1 MHIFFPPFFCL
12 VLTYTRVH
20 ITAPLCAATLFQV
33 ICPPPPFPQ
42 LSHHREN
49 HGETHSRSSFTEF
62 LKYLF
67 KYRTLS
73 MTFIFKNVSFFS
85 LMFLR
90 STLAKYVFIYIIL
103 SLQKWSL
110 NWYLNSCH
118 SLTFDLRCRWFL
130 AYENSMSF
138 HFSNY
143 FVGYFSE
150 TTATLAGAGFTE
162 EKDNLKWSELNTEQ
176 Y

>member
-1 MHIFFPPFFCL
+1 MNSSFTASCSVTFDSILFFHFTGKKEEKSGKQRPSDRRTFSMSCGACTFFFPPFFCL

-103 SLQKWSL
+103 SLQK
-110 NWYLNSCH
+110 
-118 SLTFDLRCRWFL
+118 
-130 AYENSMSF
+130 
-138 HFSNY
+138 
-143 FVGYFSE
+143 
-150 TTATLAGAGFTE
+150 
-162 EKDNLKWSELNTEQ
+162 
-176 Y
+176 